1 MEEEE
6 KRRIFHEMMQKCFM
20 KCDRFMIEKWKTT
33 EKPLSQVI
41 EDEVRQNAYYNF
53 YDKVSKAKIASRPTI
68 QKWFGIHGQ
77 SMPKREQIIHLAF
90 VCQFSV
96 DETREYFMYAIS
108 EHDFQVNDYHEMIAL
123 YGLEN
128 HMTYE
133 QYKEMVAYFEQYSDW
148 NVPVRQTAHTDEILR
163 RYEPVKNLDTK
174 EFLVWM
180 RKNEALFKGYS
191 MTTYQNYMA
200 LLEKALAFFRKDIK
214 QCLFTALEDVGF
226 FSWLKNNDIK
236 EEDYGKEIR
245 RFIKNQTRLVKSPL
259 SKEKVKEIQFL
270 TKMAYSPLRRVSDS
284 IVEIYDGIHF
294 PHTRFGDMKR
304 NLLQKEIGAVDAKY
318 ISDISSIAKQKEK
331 EMRLLQAYTKCRTG
345 KTDGETKLQELEKEI
360 RKQRQRTHNIRR
372 ADLLVLIHYVVLKQS
387 GEESPEVVKKEFV
400 AMADSILNLC
410 GMRPMDDKYPLDYL
424 LLQCFGSVDVY
435 TLTDVLE

>member
-1 MEEEE
+1 M
-6 KRRIFHEMMQKCFM
+6 
-20 KCDRFMIEKWKTT
+20 
-33 EKPLSQVI
+33 
-41 EDEVRQNAYYNF
+41 
-53 YDKVSKAKIASRPTI
+53 
-68 QKWFGIHGQ
+68 
-77 SMPKREQIIHLAF
+77 
-90 VCQFSV
+90 
-96 DETREYFMYAIS
+96 
-108 EHDFQVNDYHEMIAL
+108 
-123 YGLEN
+123 
-128 HMTYE
+128 
-133 QYKEMVAYFEQYSDW
+133 
-148 NVPVRQTAHTDEILR
+148 
-163 RYEPVKNLDTK
+163 
-174 EFLVWM
+174 
-180 RKNEALFKGYS
+180 
-191 MTTYQNYMA
+191 
-200 LLEKALAFFRKDIK
+200 LEKALAFFRKDIK

-270 TKMAYSPLRRVSDS
+270 TKMAYSPLRRVSDL

-304 NLLQKEIGAVDAKY
+304 SLLQKEIGAVDAKY

-331 EMRLLQAYTKCRTG
+331 EIRLLQAYTKCRTG
-345 KTDGETKLQELEKEI
+345 KKDDETKLQELEKEI

-424 LLQCFGSVDVY
+424 LLQCFGCVDVY

>member
-6 KRRIFHEMMQKCFM
+6 KKQIFREMMRKCLM
-20 KCDRFMIEKWKTT
+20 KCDRFLIGKWKTT
-33 EKPLSQVI
+33 KEPLEQVI
-41 EDEVRQNAYYNF
+41 DDEVRQSAYNNF
-53 YDKVSKAKIASRPTI
+53 YSKVAKEKIASRPTI

-77 SMPKREQIIHLAF
+77 SLPKREQIIHLAF
-90 VCQFSV
+90 ACHLSV

-108 EHDFQVNDYHEMIAL
+108 EHDFQVNDYREMIAL

-133 QYKEMVAYFEQYSDW
+133 QYEEMVTYFEQYSDW
-148 NVPVRQTAHTDEILR
+148 NVPIRQTAHTDEILK
-163 RYEPVKNLDTK
+163 RYQPVKNLDKK

-191 MTTYQNYMA
+191 MTTYQNYMT
-200 LLEKALAFFRKDIK
+200 LLEKALTVFRKDVK
-214 QCLFTALEDVGF
+214 RCLFTTLEDAGF
-226 FSWLKNNDIK
+226 FFWCKGNDIK

-259 SKEKVKEIQFL
+259 SKEEVKEIQFL
-270 TKMAYSPLRRVSDS
+270 TKMAYSPLPRVSDL

-294 PHTRFGDMKR
+294 PHTRFGNMKR

-318 ISDISSIAKQKEK
+318 ISDISSIAKQKER
-331 EMRLLQAYTKCRTG
+331 EIRLLQAYTKCRVNEP
-345 KTDGETKLQELEKEI
+345 KAADKLQQIEKEI

-372 ADLLVLIHYVVLKQS
+372 ADLLVLIHYVVLKQE
-387 GEESPEVVKKEFV
+387 GEELPELVKKKFV
-400 AMADSILNLC
+400 ATADSILNLC